1 MNLNSKT
8 YEQEATASGIT
19 TTIGSTIG
27 LALGPSVIAVLT
39 VSPFLQ
45 PIEQE
50 FGWTRVQSSLAITI
64 VSYMVVLMSPLQG
77 LLADRFG
84 PRRVILTSIPLFA
97 LGLATF
103 YALPNSLFAY
113 YALWTLIPILAVG
126 LWPIAYLQAV
136 TQWFDRRLGL
146 ALGCAN
152 AGIGVGTFVVPLIVT
167 AFLAYYDWR
176 MAFLGLGVIVLLVS
190 WPAVFFLVREPSKTD
205 HMAAHRAVQK
215 AFGIPF
221 NEALRQPVFYVL
233 NIAFFMLGLT
243 ATSLVVQQSPLLVEA
258 GWTPVEAGFI
268 VSLFGLAL
276 LVARVFV
283 GFIIDHV
290 FAPRVMTVVSLG
302 GALSC
307 ILYAAYPDAA
317 LVSAILLG
325 LLLGAEFDVLAFMVK
340 RYFGNVAYGRL
351 YGVIFGVFYLG
362 SGLGIAALS
371 TSRQIFGNYDAG
383 LYIAA
388 GVLTVCAA
396 LVFLLPRY
404 RYAPGDDVAGRGEI
418 VTA

>member
-1 MNLNSKT
+1 LNSKT

-27 LALGPSVIAVLT
+27 LAFGPSVIAVLT

-97 LGLATF
+97 LGLAAF
-103 YALPNSLFAY
+103 YYLPNSLFAY

-152 AGIGVGTFVVPLIVT
+152 AGIGVGTFIVPLIIT
-167 AFLAYYDWR
+167 FFLAQYDWR
-176 MAFLGLGVIVLLVS
+176 VAFMGLGIIVLLVS

-205 HMAAHRAVQK
+205 HMAAQRATQK
-215 AFGIPF
+215 AFGIAF
-221 NEALRQPVFYVL
+221 KDALRQPVFLLL

-268 VSLFGLAL
+268 VSLFGFAL

-283 GFIIDHV
+283 GFIIDHI

-325 LLLGAEFDVLAFMVK
+325 LLLGAEFDILAFMVK

-362 SGLGIAALS
+362 SGLGIAGLS

-388 GVLTVCAA
+388 GVLTFCAG

-404 RYAPGDDVAGRGEI
+404 RYAPGDDVAGSGEP

>member
-1 MNLNSKT
+1 M
-8 YEQEATASGIT
+8 

-27 LALGPSVIAVLT
+27 LAFGPSVIAVLT

-97 LGLATF
+97 LGLAAF
-103 YALPNSLFAY
+103 YKLPNSLFAY

-136 TQWFDRRLGL
+136 THWFDRRLGL

-152 AGIGVGTFVVPLIVT
+152 AGIGLGTFIVPLIVT
-167 AFLAYYDWR
+167 AFLTLYDWR
-176 MAFLGLGVIVLLVS
+176 MAFLGLGAIVLLVS

-205 HMAAHRAVQK
+205 HLAASRAAQK
-215 AFGIPF
+215 AFGIQF
-221 NEALRQPVFYVL
+221 KDALHQPVFYVL
-233 NIAFFMLGLT
+233 NVAFFMLGLT

-268 VSLFGLAL
+268 VSLFGFAL

-302 GALSC
+302 GAVSC
-307 ILYAAYPDAA
+307 ALYAAYPDAA
-317 LVSAILLG
+317 VVSAILLG
-325 LLLGAEFDVLAFMVK
+325 LLLGAEFDVLAFMIK

-362 SGLGIAALS
+362 SGLGIAGLS

-388 GVLTVCAA
+388 GILTVCAA
-396 LVFLLPRY
+396 LVFLLPGY
-404 RYAPGDDVAGRGEI
+404 RYAAGDDIAAGGEAVA
-418 VTA
+418 A

>member
-1 MNLNSKT
+1 M
-8 YEQEATASGIT
+8 

-27 LALGPSVIAVLT
+27 LAFGPSVIAVLT

-50 FGWTRVQSSLAITI
+50 FGWTRIQSSLAITI
-64 VSYMVVLMSPLQG
+64 VSYMVVMMSPLQG
-77 LLADRFG
+77 FLADRFG

-97 LGLATF
+97 LGLAAF
-103 YALPNSLFAY
+103 YFLPNSLFAY
-113 YALWTLIPILAVG
+113 YGLWTLIPILAVG

-152 AGIGVGTFVVPLIVT
+152 AGIGLGTFIVPLIIT
-167 AFLAYYDWR
+167 AFLALYDWR
-176 MAFLGLGVIVLLVS
+176 MAFLGLGAIVLFVS

-205 HMAAHRAVQK
+205 HMAAHRAAQK
-215 AFGIPF
+215 AFGIQF
-221 NEALRQPVFYVL
+221 NDALRQPVFVVL
-233 NIAFFMLGLT
+233 NVAFFLLGLT
-243 ATSLVVQQSPLLVEA
+243 ATSLVTQQAPLLVEA

-268 VSLFGLAL
+268 MSLFGFAL
-276 LVARVFV
+276 LVARIFV

-302 GALSC
+302 GAASC
-307 ILYAAYPDAA
+307 ALYAAYPDAA
-317 LVSAILLG
+317 IVSAILLG
-325 LLLGAEFDVLAFMVK
+325 LLLGAEFDVLAFMIK

-362 SGLGIAALS
+362 SGLGIAGLS
-371 TSRQIFGNYDAG
+371 TSRQMFGNYDAG

-388 GVLTVCAA
+388 GVLTFCAA

-404 RYAPGDDVAGRGEI
+404 RYAPGDDVVGSGAT